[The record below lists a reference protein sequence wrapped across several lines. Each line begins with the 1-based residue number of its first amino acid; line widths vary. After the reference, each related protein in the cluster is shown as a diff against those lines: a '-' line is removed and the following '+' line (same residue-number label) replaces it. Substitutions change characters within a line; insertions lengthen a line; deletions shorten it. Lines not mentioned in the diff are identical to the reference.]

1 MSRPIDQITLHE
13 TYSPKNYLNNILN
26 DELKKKSSSQF
37 FGGSGMGAWLPWPKI
52 GPDLAV
58 FK

>member
-1 MSRPIDQITLHE
+1 MKHILQ
-13 TYSPKNYLNNILN
+13 KNYLNNILN
-26 DELKKKSSSQF
+26 DELKKKSRPQF